1 MSGNTDFWHN
11 DQFPQTS
18 LISSGNFLF
27 GADRIFV
34 APHPRLTFSYKQAD
48 YAARFFNQTT
58 QLNGLNWLNKL
69 KGLDLRFRFGQFNS
83 CNNLTYLTN

>member
-27 GADRIFV
+27 GADRRI
-34 APHPRLTFSYKQAD
+34 R
-48 YAARFFNQTT
+48 RFIYPLAKHLAQ
-58 QLNGLNWLNKL
+58 
-69 KGLDLRFRFGQFNS
+69 S
-83 CNNLTYLTN
+83 SI